1 MPHASRFSGN
11 LWESDYVLDAL
22 NTSQSRTTRD
32 AIAKLR
38 QTHAPPIDFQI
49 SNHASQARDAIH
61 AMTSLA
67 YNLRWGASKS
77 AVLQI
82 GSHWRNVVSPWIEFF
97 LADVILVEDWPQTP
111 EGVDLL
117 EKALR
122 IIPLL
127 FSSYPNS
134 ELDRLDKIQEMT
146 PFLVPLMTEAWI
158 KVVAYEHPSLFSWS
172 VALDTLSSSRDL
184 ETPERY
190 QTISA
195 SPQLAKLWIRHVV
208 RESFHIKNE
217 PLIDLKT
224 FALFLVL
231 QGKDTLFEGG
241 KETHINSVVKNSIPA
256 HVRLLSA
263 LLSKRKSVRDAALGS
278 EECFNAH
285 ALAVAITNY
294 IRSTMERLPQIVEA
308 VRAGFIN
315 ALLKS
320 YSIYF
325 CCDSEPEKYLD
336 IDHGSQTAN
345 ILVYVTKF
353 MVYPSVLHAFFRV
366 TGGIRDSE
374 DFVEDLRGKFC
385 QLPCYWSHMMNKAKS
400 LRATRDLFRNYGR
413 LYRCSHQDCEESKSA
428 SRFFR
433 CGGCRGTIYC
443 SATCQKLHWDQ
454 EHKKECQVIT
464 KSLEGG
470 RILSDEDKHFFK
482 ELTQFNILRTI
493 PGHINEAVEKYMP
506 SVTDTLDFSEERNSI
521 ATGQRNPII
530 IVDFGLVDLPSSSEC
545 IECLD
550 PGVLAEEYQSRLG
563 LEQTTAL
570 VERWRGTDADEILI
584 VSLFPKTQTQSWS
597 FDKTFS
603 YPLVNPILKRS
614 RSEIDE
620 DDSDEGSYQSGSGE
634 ESETDKGCRRKM
646 SKSKRIVV
654 CDAVQVSVA

>member
-134 ELDRLDKIQEMT
+134 ELDRLNKIQDMT
-146 PFLVPLMTEAWI
+146 PFLIPLMTEAWI

-184 ETPERY
+184 EMPERY

-374 DFVEDLRGKFC
+374 DFVEDLRGKF
-385 QLPCYWSHMMNKAKS
+385 W
-400 LRATRDLFRNYGR
+400 
-413 LYRCSHQDCEESKSA
+413 
-428 SRFFR
+428 
-433 CGGCRGTIYC
+433 
-443 SATCQKLHWDQ
+443 
-454 EHKKECQVIT
+454 
-464 KSLEGG
+464 G